1 MDTLHAYEINM
12 ASQGNEMKVFDWDK
26 AVDLIIERRIRN
38 ASAGLQLDLEWTAG
52 RILRDRQPV
61 KGSYC
66 FLASKWAIPV
76 LVDEDSGD
84 EIPCYIMESKTKYKE
99 HTMWPKS
106 ALDKLKNAERLMSPV
121 F

>member
-1 MDTLHAYEINM
+1 MNTLLAYEINM

-52 RILRDRQPV
+52 TILRDGQPV
-61 KGSYC
+61 KDSYC

-76 LVDEDSGD
+76 LVDVDNGD
-84 EIPCYIMESKTKYKE
+84 EIPCYIMESKTQYTAE
-99 HTMWPKS
+99 TLWPKS
-106 ALDKLKNAERLMSPV
+106 ALDKLEEVKV
-121 F
+121 K